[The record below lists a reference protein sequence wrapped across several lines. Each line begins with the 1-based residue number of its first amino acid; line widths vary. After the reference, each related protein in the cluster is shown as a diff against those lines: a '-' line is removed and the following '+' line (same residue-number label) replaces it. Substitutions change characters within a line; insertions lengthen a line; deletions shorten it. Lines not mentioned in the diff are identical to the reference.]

1 MTLIDAGFK
10 IGESDEFT
18 LGVNVMSYADDQ
30 GLEIVEVS
38 IGIVISSLVLKFAR
52 GR

>member
-1 MTLIDAGFK
+1 MTLIEAGLK
-10 IGESDEFT
+10 VGEPDEFT
-18 LGVNVMSYADDQ
+18 LGINVMTYADDQ

-38 IGIVISSLVLKFAR
+38 IGIVIASLVLKFAR